1 MKWWLFILISLVIV
15 LLFGLHALLM
25 FNLEFTK
32 SNYFTAFLFIIP
44 AIFISAYLIFT
55 LAYAPKE
62 SQDQKLE
69 HLIKESLHELNLPIA
84 TIKANIEML
93 QKGEANHKRLRRIAR
108 IEEALRR
115 FRRLYDML
123 SYNLK
128 KELMPI
134 DREVFDLKVLIEER
148 VAFFEYLNRNSF
160 FTNLES
166 LTIYADKIGLEQVID
181 NIIEN
186 SIKYS
191 SKESP
196 VEITLQGTQLSIKD
210 FGVGI
215 EASELPLIYQRYYQE
230 SEGFRGEG
238 IGLAIVRRYC
248 DSEGVGLKIESQK
261 GVGTEVFFD
270 FLTLKK

>member
-93 QKGEANHKRLRRIAR
+93 QKGETNHKRLRRIAR

-238 IGLAIVRRYC
+238 IGLAIARRYC

>member
-1 MKWWLFILISLVIV
+1 MKWWLFVLICLVII
-15 LLFGLHALLM
+15 LLFGLHAVLF

-32 SNYFTAFLFIIP
+32 SNYFSAFIFITP
-44 AIFISAYLIFT
+44 AIFISAYLI
-55 LAYAPKE
+55 LLVAYEPKE
-62 SQDQKLE
+62 SQDKKLE

-93 QKGEANHKRLRRIAR
+93 QKGEENLKRLRRIAR

-123 SYNLK
+123 AYNLK

-134 DREVFDLKVLIEER
+134 EREVFDLKALVEER
-148 VAFFEYLNRNSF
+148 VVFFRYLNRNSF
-160 FTNLES
+160 HLNLES
-166 LTIYADKIGLEQVID
+166 MRIYTDKIGLEQVID

-191 SKESP
+191 PKESAI
-196 VEITLQGTQLSIKD
+196 EITMQGSQLRIKD
-210 FGVGI
+210 FGIGI
-215 EASELPLIYQRYYQE
+215 EASELPLIYQRYYQG
-230 SEGFRGEG
+230 SEGLKGEG

-248 DSEGVGLKIESQK
+248 DSEGVGLIIESQR
-261 GVGTEVFFD
+261 GVGTEVILD
-270 FLTLKK
+270 FSTLKK